1 MKSLYCSLITLIFA
15 ILFISFSWPV
25 QAQSHHKFLQCLFSL
40 HSNDSFPIS
49 YVIYLQTNNSY
60 SSIFESSIQNLR
72 FSINGTAKPLVIVT
86 PLHASHIQATIR
98 CSKRHGLQIRTRS
111 GGHDMEGLSYIADA
125 SFVVI
130 DLVNLKSVDV
140 DVKSRTAW
148 VESGATVGE
157 LQYRIAEKSG
167 TLDFPTCTCHT
178 VGVGV
183 HVPSTVTV
191 FTVTKAPQQNAM
203 QVVHRWQYIA
213 PKLSDDTFIL
223 ATISRAEASEG
234 QRSIQVTFRAL
245 FLGRS
250 DILVSLMEKQFPELG
265 LLKQDCIE
273 MSWIRSVVYF
283 AQFTT

>member
-15 ILFISFSWPV
+15 ILFIFFSWPI
-25 QAQSHHKFLQCLFSL
+25 QTQPHHELLQCLFSL

-49 YVIYLQTNNSY
+49 NVIYLQTNNSY
-60 SSIFESSIQNLR
+60 SSILESSIQNLR
-72 FSINGTAKPLVIVT
+72 FSTNGTAKPLVIVT

-98 CSKRHGLQIRTRS
+98 CSKRHDLQIRTRS
-111 GGHDMEGLSYIADA
+111 GGHDMEGLSYVADVP
-125 SFVVI
+125 FVVI

-140 DVKSRTAW
+140 VVKSRTAW
-148 VESGATVGE
+148 VESGATLGE

-167 TLDFPTCTCHT
+167 TLGFPTGTCHT
-178 VGVGV
+178 VGVGGYFSGGGHGSLSRKYGLAADNIVNARLINVNV

-191 FTVTKAPQQNAM
+191 FTLTKAPQQNAT
-203 QVVHRWQYIA
+203 QIVHRWQYVA

-245 FLGRS
+245 FLGQSECSFR
-250 DILVSLMEKQFPELG
+250 
-265 LLKQDCIE
+265 
-273 MSWIRSVVYF
+273 
-283 AQFTT
+283 